1 MVNLGG
7 ANPWAVDS
15 EIARLVLRIPA
26 IETEPLELLTEEL
39 ELYAGLY
46 LLGDLPLP
54 FTVESGRLSV
64 FGRHYV
70 PIGQHVFVA
79 AEAPE
84 TKLEFSVGTNGV
96 ESARMVHE
104 GIETLYQRT

>member
-1 MVNLGG
+1 M
-7 ANPWAVDS
+7 
-15 EIARLVLRIPA
+15 LRIEED
-26 IETEPLELLTEEL
+26 IVELSIDEL
-39 ELYAGLY
+39 EFYAGMY
-46 LLGDLPLP
+46 LLRDLPLP

-64 FGRHYV
+64 FGQHYV

-96 ESARMVHE
+96 ESARILHE
-104 GIETLYQRT
+104 GIETLYQRTE